1 MTGPATYTASY
12 TSAKNSYTI
21 TWLNDDGSP
30 IDTTTVE
37 YGAVPTHADAVKAAD
52 AEYTYT
58 FAGWAPA
65 PAAVTGAAEYTAT
78 FTGTK
83 NKYAVTWE
91 NWDGTELAVDMV
103 EYGTLPVFD
112 GTPQRPSDD
121 QHHYAF
127 AGWTPELAAVDGPAT
142 YRATYEEAAAAYKI
156 TFLNDD
162 DSLLEEIMV
171 DYGTLPVY
179 PNADPEKAAT
189 AEFTY
194 TFAGWSPE
202 LEEVTGVATYRA
214 VYTSVKNKY
223 TITWKNDLG
232 GIIDTTEVEYGELPT
247 HADAA
252 KAQTDE
258 YTYAFEG
265 WTPEPSAVIGE
276 AEYTAVFTATK
287 RKYTVTWKNID
298 GTVLG
303 TDQVEYG
310 ETPVYGGATPTIAP
324 DETCHYTFAA
334 WSPTV
339 VSVVG
344 NAVYSATYADEA
356 HTGGTATCAAAATC
370 EICGASYGATASHTL
385 VYVDEQPATQEA
397 AGVVAHYECSVC
409 GAAFSDAEGTHTLS
423 AADLVIPRLAQGDPT
438 NYGERIRFSDWL
450 LRFLRWLVSKLV
462 GLIPKKA

>member
-1 MTGPATYTASY
+1 M
-12 TSAKNSYTI
+12 
-21 TWLNDDGSP
+21 
-30 IDTTTVE
+30 
-37 YGAVPTHADAVKAAD
+37 
-52 AEYTYT
+52 
-58 FAGWAPA
+58 
-65 PAAVTGAAEYTAT
+65 TGAAEYTAT

-103 EYGTLPVFD
+103 EYGTLPVYD

-127 AGWTPELAAVDGPAT
+127 AGWTPEVAAVDGAAT

-162 DSLLEEIMV
+162 DSLLAEVMTE
-171 DYGTLPVY
+171 YGTLPVY
-179 PNADPEKAAT
+179 PNADPVKAAD
-189 AEFTY
+189 AEYTY
-194 TFAGWSPE
+194 TFAGWTPA
-202 LEEVTGVATYRA
+202 LQEVSGVATYKA
-214 VYTSVKNKY
+214 FYSSEKNKY
-223 TITWKNDLG
+223 TITWKNDDGSLIG
-232 GIIDTTEVEYGELPT
+232 TTSVEYGTVPT
-247 HADAA
+247 HADAVKTA
-252 KAQTDE
+252 NDE
-258 YTYAFEG
+258 YTYVFAG
-265 WTPEPSAVIGE
+265 WTPEPVAVIGE
-276 AEYTAVFTATK
+276 AEYVASFTATK
-287 RKYTVTWKNID
+287 RSYTVTWKNID

-310 ETPVYGGATPTIAP
+310 ETPVYGGATPAIEADETYHYVFADWSPAIAP
-324 DETCHYTFAA
+324 VEGD
-334 WSPTV
+334 
-339 VSVVG
+339 
-344 NAVYSATYADEA
+344 AVYSATYGQESHA
-356 HTGGTATCAAAATC
+356 GGTATCTAAAVC
-370 EICGASYGATASHTL
+370 EVCGASYGATASHTL
-385 VYVDEQPATQEA
+385 VYVDEQPVTQEA